1 MALTKQAFLGRW
13 KSAAA
18 GAAISA
24 AALLSPLS
32 GAYGQSA
39 TQTQVT
45 AQPSAY
51 STKNVT
57 HNVPISRDA
66 DRSADQWV
74 VGHDDRMAISVRIG
88 QGTQVPS
95 EHVAKVLRQD
105 FAAQGVTDIAFY
117 FEKGTSQG
125 DTTIA
130 VHTDEYVWGPYALQD
145 ARKPIQEI
153 ASQFRFNQQMAA
165 MTGPN

>member
-1 MALTKQAFLGRW
+1 MALTKQAFLDRW
-13 KSAAA
+13 TRAA
-18 GAAISA
+18 GG
-24 AALLSPLS
+24 ALLSAAIAVAPVAT
-32 GAYGQSA
+32 AYGQSA

-57 HNVPISRDA
+57 HNVPISSNA
-66 DRSADQWV
+66 DRASNRWV